1 MSGPLLEALRK
12 YTNSDPTT
20 PEGPMLPGTHF
31 ISKSAPDIGQ
41 NDKRP
46 PGPRAPMN
54 PLLHLA
60 FPACSNQD
68 RAAGAEKAET
78 QTKASHVG
86 RSQES
91 PPPQGALLLDVK

>member
-1 MSGPLLEALRK
+1 
-12 YTNSDPTT
+12 
-20 PEGPMLPGTHF
+20 MLPGTHF

-41 NDKRP
+41 NYKRP

-91 PPPQGALLLDVK
+91 PPPQGALLLDAKRQILT